1 MSSGI
6 VDGLRQPEYTGENR
20 CVPCTIV
27 NTAIA
32 AGLSV
37 VVAAAVVVGTARLL
51 PALVLGVAVF
61 GVCAAAIYLRGYLV
75 PETPELTKRYF
86 PERVL
91 AWFDK
96 DPEPGVGFE
105 APTETDAATGTGTDA
120 GEATDEGGL
129 EQQTIDEDLEP
140 EQALL
145 SAGAVEECVDVDDL
159 CLEESFGA
167 AWRDRIRSVRQ
178 QDPDAEAI
186 LEALDMPEMD
196 GEVRVEH
203 YGDAVVLEHE
213 GRQIGK
219 WESSAALIADLSAAG
234 ELAERY
240 DRWPELGA
248 FDRSRILRGLRIF
261 VDQCPECDGRIS
273 LGQETVES
281 CCRSFDVVAVTCEQC
296 DSRLFEER
304 LQDEAA

>member
-20 CVPCTIV
+20 CTPCTIV

-37 VVAAAVVVGTARLL
+37 AVAAGVVVGTAQVL

-61 GVCAAAIYLRGYLV
+61 AVCAAAIYLRGYLV
-75 PETPELTKRYF
+75 PKTPELTKRYF
-86 PERVL
+86 PDRVL

-96 DPEPGVGFE
+96 EPEPGVGFE
-105 APTETDAATGTGTDA
+105 TPTETDEKDGAEADTEEATG
-120 GEATDEGGL
+120 EGDL
-129 EQQTIDEDLEP
+129 EEQAIDEDLDP

-159 CLEESFGA
+159 CLDESFGA
-167 AWRDRIRSVRQ
+167 AWRDRIRSVRDE
-178 QDPDAEAI
+178 DPDAAAI

-219 WESSAALIADLSAAG
+219 WESAAALIADLSAAG

-248 FDRSRILRGLRIF
+248 FDRSRVLRGLRIF
-261 VDQCPECDGRIS
+261 VEQCPECDGRIS
-273 LGQETVES
+273 LGQDTVES
-281 CCRSFDVVAVTCEQC
+281 CCRSFEVVAVTCEDC

-304 LQDEAA
+304 LQGEAA